1 MSNQAQAHTPKIA
14 VIAAAGSASRMW
26 PASKI
31 IPKELFP
38 LGKVPAIAHVV
49 WEMIDAGIEDIRII
63 IRKGEPPAI
72 AELLDPRRGG
82 PPESVKS
89 DPVVQRFEQMIAAAS
104 FSFIE
109 QEGPY
114 GNGTPLLNGTEG
126 VSEPCVFAFADDVVF
141 GENPVAGMIALFEK
155 TGNPVLAVQEVAP
168 EEVKKFGILD
178 TVTQHGIDAVQRFVE
193 KPGAGETTSR
203 LASLGRYLVTPEL
216 VQVLR
221 STPTGKGGELWLA
234 DAFIHLLNAGR
245 ALNAFRLTSGEWH
258 TVGTPEGY
266 VRAAVA
272 AMQFESLA
280 SYSAKPV

>member
-1 MSNQAQAHTPKIA
+1 MPTDVFARRPHIA

-49 WEMIDAGIEDIRII
+49 WEMIDAGINDIRII

-72 AELLDPRRGG
+72 AELLDPKRGG
-82 PPESVKS
+82 PPESVRT
-89 DPVVQRFEQMIAAAS
+89 DIVVERFERMLRSAS
-104 FSFIE
+104 FTFIE

-114 GNGTPLLNGTEG
+114 GNGTPLLNGTQG
-126 VSEPCVFAFADDVVF
+126 VEEPCVFAFADDVVF
-141 GENPVAGMIALFEK
+141 GENAVAGMIALFER
-155 TGNPVLAVQEVAP
+155 TGNPILAVQEVAP
-168 EEVKKFGILD
+168 EEVRKFGILD
-178 TVTQHGIDAVQRFVE
+178 TTADGAVDVVRRFVE
-193 KPGAGETTSR
+193 KPAPGETASR
-203 LASLGRYLVTPEL
+203 LASLGRYLVTPDL
-216 VQVLR
+216 VHILR

-234 DAFIHLLNAGR
+234 DAFIQLLNAGR
-245 ALNAFRLTSGEWH
+245 PLNAYRLTSGQWH

-272 AMQFESLA
+272 AMEFDSLA
-280 SYSAKPV
+280 PSAR

>member
-1 MSNQAQAHTPKIA
+1 MSSHSPVRRPHIA

-49 WEMIDAGIEDIRII
+49 WEMVDAGIEDIRIV

-72 AELLDPRRGG
+72 AELLDPKRGA
-82 PPESVKS
+82 PPDSVKN
-89 DPVVQRFEQMIAAAS
+89 DPVVQRFENMIAAAS
-104 FSFIE
+104 FTFIE
-109 QEGPY
+109 QDGPY

-126 VSEPCVFAFADDVVF
+126 IDEPCVFAFADDVVF
-141 GENPVAGMIALFEK
+141 GENPVAGMSALFET
-155 TGNPVLAVQEVAP
+155 TGNPVLAVQEVSAD
-168 EEVKKFGILD
+168 EVRKFGILD
-178 TVTQHGIDAVQRFVE
+178 TISQHGVDVVQRFVE
-193 KPGAGETTSR
+193 KPGPGETTSR

-245 ALNAFRLTSGEWH
+245 TLNAFRLTTGEWH

-272 AMQFESLA
+272 AMEFESLA
-280 SYSAKPV
+280 PSAPKPV

>member
-1 MSNQAQAHTPKIA
+1 MTSRSPVRRPQVA

-49 WEMIDAGIEDIRII
+49 WEMIDAGIQDIRII

-72 AELLDPRRGG
+72 AALLDPKRGA
-82 PPESVKS
+82 PPDSVKN
-89 DPVVQRFEQMIAAAS
+89 DPVVRRFEDMIAAAA
-104 FSFIE
+104 FTFIE
-109 QEGPY
+109 QAGPY

-126 VSEPCVFAFADDVVF
+126 LDEPCVFAFADDVVF
-141 GENPVAGMIALFEK
+141 GENPVAGMVSLFEM
-155 TGNPVLAVQEVAP
+155 TGNPVLAVQEVSQD
-168 EEVKKFGILD
+168 EIKKFGILD
-178 TVTQHGIDAVQRFVE
+178 TSSQHGVDVVRRFVE
-193 KPGAGETTSR
+193 KPGPGETTSR

-221 STPTGKGGELWLA
+221 ATPTGQGGELWLA

-245 ALNAFRLTSGEWH
+245 TLNAFRLTSGEWH

-272 AMQFESLA
+272 AMEFDSLA
-280 SYSAKPV
+280 PSVPKPV

>member
-1 MSNQAQAHTPKIA
+1 
-14 VIAAAGSASRMW
+14 MW
-26 PASKI
+26 PASKT

-49 WEMIDAGIEDIRII
+49 WEMIDAGIDDIRIV

-82 PPESVKS
+82 PPDSVKS
-89 DPVVQRFEQMIAAAS
+89 DPVVQRFEQMISAAS
-104 FSFIE
+104 FTFIE

-126 VSEPCVFAFADDVVF
+126 IDEPCVFAFADDVVF
-141 GENPVAGMIALFEK
+141 GENPVAGMAALFER
-155 TGNPVLAVQEVAP
+155 TGNPVLAVQEVAQD
-168 EEVKKFGILD
+168 EVRKFGILD
-178 TVTQHGIDAVQRFVE
+178 TATHNGVDVVKRFVE
-193 KPGAGETTSR
+193 KPGPGETTSR

-234 DAFIHLLNAGR
+234 DAFIHLLKAGR
-245 ALNAFRLTSGEWH
+245 PLNAFRLTFGQWH

-272 AMQFESLA
+272 AMEFESLA
-280 SYSAKPV
+280 PFRLKQT

>member
-1 MSNQAQAHTPKIA
+1 MPTALPSHRPRIA

-49 WEMIDAGIEDIRII
+49 WEMIDAGITDVRIV

-72 AELLDPRRGG
+72 ADLLDPKRGA
-82 PPESVKS
+82 PPESVKG
-89 DPVVQRFEQMIAAAS
+89 DPVVQRFEQMIASAT
-104 FSFIE
+104 FTFME

-114 GNGTPLLNGTEG
+114 GNGTPLLNGTQGIDEA
-126 VSEPCVFAFADDVVF
+126 CVFAFADDVVF
-141 GENPVAGMIALFEK
+141 GENPVGGMIALFER

-168 EEVKKFGILD
+168 EEVRKFGILD
-178 TVTQHGIDAVQRFVE
+178 TVSRDGADVVQRFVE
-193 KPGAGETTSR
+193 KPGPGETTSR
-203 LASLGRYLVTPEL
+203 LASLGRYLITPEL
-216 VQVLR
+216 VEILR
-221 STPTGKGGELWLA
+221 STPIGKGGELWLA
-234 DAFIHLLNAGR
+234 DAFIQHLKAGR
-245 ALNAFRLTSGEWH
+245 TLNAFRLTSGQWH

-272 AMQFESLA
+272 AMEVDSLTPFT
-280 SYSAKPV
+280 AKRA

>member
-1 MSNQAQAHTPKIA
+1 MPTDSPQRRLHTA

-26 PASKI
+26 PASKV

-49 WEMIDAGIEDIRII
+49 WEMIDAGIDDIRII

-82 PPESVKS
+82 PPASVS
-89 DPVVQRFEQMIAAAS
+89 DDPIVQRFERMIRAAS
-104 FSFIE
+104 FRFIE
-109 QEGPY
+109 QDGPY

-126 VSEPCVFAFADDVVF
+126 LNAPCVFAFADDVVF
-141 GENPVAGMIALFEK
+141 GENPVAGMVRLFER
-155 TGNPVLAVQEVAP
+155 TGNPVLAVQEVAE
-168 EEVKKFGILD
+168 EEVRKFGILD
-178 TVTQHGIDAVQRFVE
+178 TAARDGIDYVQRFVE
-193 KPGAGETTSR
+193 KPGPGETTSR
-203 LASLGRYLVTPEL
+203 LASLGRYVVTPEL
-216 VQVLR
+216 VNVLR
-221 STPTGKGGELWLA
+221 NTPTGKGGELWLA
-234 DAFIHLLNAGR
+234 DAFVQLLR
-245 ALNAFRLTSGEWH
+245 AKRPLNAFRLTTGEWH

-280 SYSAKPV
+280 PSASVTA

>member
-1 MSNQAQAHTPKIA
+1 MSTHAPAQRPQIA

-49 WEMIDAGIEDIRII
+49 WEMIDAGIEDIRIV

-72 AELLDPRRGG
+72 AQLLDPRRGA
-82 PPESVKS
+82 PPDSVKN

-104 FSFIE
+104 FTFIE

-126 VSEPCVFAFADDVVF
+126 VAGPCVFAFADDVVF
-141 GENPVAGMIALFEK
+141 GENPVAGMMALFEK
-155 TGNPVLAVQEVAP
+155 TGNPVLAVQEVAS

-178 TVTQHGIDAVQRFVE
+178 TVTQHGIDVVQRFVE
-193 KPGAGETTSR
+193 KPGPGETTSR
-203 LASLGRYLVTPEL
+203 LASLGRYLVTSEL
-216 VQVLR
+216 VEVLR

-234 DAFIHLLNAGR
+234 DAFIHLLTAGR
-245 ALNAFRLTSGEWH
+245 TLNAFRLTSGQWH

-280 SYSAKPV
+280 SYSRRSV

>member
-1 MSNQAQAHTPKIA
+1 MTSHSPVRRPHIA

-38 LGKVPAIAHVV
+38 LGKLPAIAHVV
-49 WEMIDAGIEDIRII
+49 WEMIDAGIDDIRIV

-72 AELLDPRRGG
+72 AELLDPKRGA
-82 PPESVKS
+82 PPDSVKH
-89 DPVVQRFEQMIAAAS
+89 DPVVRRFEGMIAAAS
-104 FSFIE
+104 FTFIE
-109 QEGPY
+109 QDGPY

-126 VSEPCVFAFADDVVF
+126 IDESCVFAFADDVVF
-141 GENPVAGMIALFEK
+141 GENPVAGMVSLFET
-155 TGNPVLAVQEVAP
+155 TGNPVLAVQEVAQD
-168 EEVKKFGILD
+168 EVKKFGILD
-178 TVTQHGIDAVQRFVE
+178 TSSQHGVDVVRRFVE
-193 KPGAGETTSR
+193 KPGPGETTSR

-234 DAFIHLLNAGR
+234 DAFIQMLNAGR
-245 ALNAFRLTSGEWH
+245 TLNAFRLTSGQWH

-272 AMQFESLA
+272 AMAFESLTP
-280 SYSAKPV
+280 SAPKPV

>member
-1 MSNQAQAHTPKIA
+1 MTTPAHARPKIA

-38 LGKVPAIAHVV
+38 LGRIPAIAHVV
-49 WEMIDAGIEDIRII
+49 WEMIDAGLDDIRII

-72 AELLDPRRGG
+72 AELLDPKRGA
-82 PPESVKS
+82 PPASVKD
-89 DPVVQRFEQMIAAAS
+89 DPVVQRFEQMIASAT

-114 GNGTPLLNGTEG
+114 GNGTPLLNGTTG
-126 VSEPCVFAFADDVVF
+126 VDEPVVFAFADDVVF
-141 GENPVAGMIALFEK
+141 GENAVAGMVQLYEQ
-155 TGNPVLAVQEVAP
+155 TGCPVLAVQEVAP
-168 EEVKKFGILD
+168 EEVRKFGILD
-178 TVTQHGIDAVQRFVE
+178 TTARGNVDVINRFVE
-193 KPGAGETTSR
+193 KPGPGETTSR

-216 VQVLR
+216 VNVLR

-234 DAFIHLLNAGR
+234 DSFITLLQRGR
-245 ALNAFRLTSGEWH
+245 ELNAFRLTSGQWH

-266 VRAAVA
+266 ARAVQA
-272 AMQFESLA
+272 AMEFESLPRSA
-280 SYSAKPV
+280 SVGA

>member
-1 MSNQAQAHTPKIA
+1 MPSHSHQRRPHIA

-38 LGKVPAIAHVV
+38 LGKVPAIGHVV
-49 WEMIDAGIEDIRII
+49 WEMIDAGIDDIRII

-72 AELLDPRRGG
+72 AELLDPKRAA
-82 PPESVKS
+82 PPESVRH
-89 DPVVQRFEQMIAAAS
+89 DPVVQRFEQMIASAS
-104 FSFIE
+104 FTFIE

-114 GNGTPLLNGTEG
+114 GNGTPLLNGTAG
-126 VSEPCVFAFADDVVF
+126 LDEPCIFAFADDVVF
-141 GENPVAGMIALFEK
+141 GENPVAGLSALFER
-155 TGNPVLAVQEVAP
+155 TGNPVLAVQEVTP
-168 EEVKKFGILD
+168 EEVRKFGVLETD
-178 TVTQHGIDAVQRFVE
+178 VTDGVHRVRRFVE
-193 KPGAGETTSR
+193 KPGPGQTDSR

-216 VQVLR
+216 VQLLR

-234 DAFIHLLNAGR
+234 DAFIQYLDAGRTLNAYP
-245 ALNAFRLTSGEWH
+245 LTTGQWH

-272 AMQFESLA
+272 AMEFESLPP
-280 SYSAKPV
+280 SAGRPA

>member
-1 MSNQAQAHTPKIA
+1 
-14 VIAAAGSASRMW
+14 MW

-49 WEMIDAGIEDIRII
+49 WEMIDAGIDDIRIV

-72 AELLDPRRGG
+72 AELLDPKRGA
-82 PPESVKS
+82 PPDSVRS

-104 FSFIE
+104 FTFIE

-126 VSEPCVFAFADDVVF
+126 LDEPCIFAFADDVVF
-141 GENPVAGMIALFEK
+141 GENPVAGMTMLFER

-168 EEVKKFGILD
+168 EEVRKFGILD
-178 TVTQHGIDAVQRFVE
+178 TVTANGIDVVQRFVE
-193 KPGAGETTSR
+193 KPGPGQTTSR

-216 VQVLR
+216 MQVLR
-221 STPTGKGGELWLA
+221 ATPTGKGGELWLA
-234 DAFIHLLNAGR
+234 DAFIKLLTAGR
-245 ALNAFRLTSGEWH
+245 PLNAFRLTSGQWH

-272 AMQFESLA
+272 AMEFESLA
-280 SYSAKPV
+280 PSAAKPV

>member
-1 MSNQAQAHTPKIA
+1 MSSESRRRPPHIA

-49 WEMIDAGIEDIRII
+49 WEMIDAGIDDIRII

-72 AELLDPRRGG
+72 AELLDPKRGA
-82 PPESVKS
+82 PPDSVKH
-89 DPVVQRFEQMIAAAS
+89 DPVVQRFEEMIASVA
-104 FSFIE
+104 FTFIE
-109 QEGPY
+109 QQGPY

-126 VSEPCVFAFADDVVF
+126 VDEPCVFAFADDVVF
-141 GENPVAGMIALFEK
+141 GENAVAGMVSLFEK
-155 TGNPVLAVQEVAP
+155 TGNPVLAVQEVAQD
-168 EEVKKFGILD
+168 EVKKFGILD
-178 TVTQHGIDAVQRFVE
+178 TTSHHGVDVVQRFVE
-193 KPGAGETTSR
+193 KPKPGETASR

-221 STPTGKGGELWLA
+221 STPIGKGGELWLA
-234 DAFIHLLNAGR
+234 DAFIHLLKAGR
-245 ALNAFRLTSGEWH
+245 TLNAFRLTSGEWH
-258 TVGTPEGY
+258 TVGTPEGF

-272 AMQFESLA
+272 AMKCESLA
-280 SYSAKPV
+280 PSGTKAV

>member
-1 MSNQAQAHTPKIA
+1 
-14 VIAAAGSASRMW
+14 MW

-49 WEMIDAGIEDIRII
+49 WEMIDAGIDDIRII

-72 AELLDPRRGG
+72 AELLDPRRGA
-82 PPESVKS
+82 PPESVKN

-104 FSFIE
+104 FTFIE
-109 QEGPY
+109 QNGPY

-126 VSEPCVFAFADDVVF
+126 MAEPCVFAFADDVVF
-141 GENPVAGMIALFEK
+141 GENPVAGMVSLFER

-178 TVTQHGIDAVQRFVE
+178 TSTEDGVDVVKRFVE
-193 KPGAGETTSR
+193 KPGPGETTSR
-203 LASLGRYLVTPEL
+203 LASLGRYVVTPEL
-216 VQVLR
+216 VDVLR

-234 DAFIHLLNAGR
+234 DAFIHLLKAGR
-245 ALNAFRLTSGEWH
+245 GLNAFRLTSGQWH

-272 AMQFESLA
+272 AMEFESLA
-280 SYSAKPV
+280 PAAPRAV

>member
-1 MSNQAQAHTPKIA
+1 MSSHPSARRPHIA

-26 PASKI
+26 PASKT

-49 WEMIDAGIEDIRII
+49 WEMIDAGIDDIRII

-72 AELLDPRRGG
+72 AELLDPQRGA
-82 PPESVKS
+82 PPDSVRH
-89 DPVVQRFEQMIAAAS
+89 DPVVQRFEQMIRAAS
-104 FSFIE
+104 FTFIE

-126 VSEPCVFAFADDVVF
+126 LEEPCVFAFADDVVF
-141 GENPVAGMIALFEK
+141 GENPVAGMVALFER
-155 TGNPVLAVQEVAP
+155 TGNPILAVQEVAE
-168 EEVKKFGILD
+168 EEVRKFGILD
-178 TVTQHGIDAVQRFVE
+178 TIPDRGVDVVARFVE
-193 KPGAGETTSR
+193 KPEPGQTASR

-216 VQVLR
+216 VQALR

-234 DAFIHLLNAGR
+234 DAFIQLLDAGR
-245 ALNAFRLTSGEWH
+245 PLNAFRLTSGEWH

-272 AMQFESLA
+272 AMQFDSLA
-280 SYSAKPV
+280 ASATKPV

>member
-1 MSNQAQAHTPKIA
+1 MPNHARRRPLRIA

-49 WEMIDAGIEDIRII
+49 WEMIDAGIDDIRII

-72 AELLDPRRGG
+72 AELLDPKRGAA
-82 PPESVKS
+82 PDSVKH
-89 DPVVQRFEQMIAAAS
+89 DPVVRRFEEMISSAS
-104 FSFIE
+104 FTFIE

-126 VSEPCVFAFADDVVF
+126 VEEPCVFAFADDVVF
-141 GENPVAGMIALFEK
+141 GENPVAGMVSLYQR

-168 EEVKKFGILD
+168 SEVKKFGILD
-178 TVTQHGIDAVQRFVE
+178 TISQHGVDVVQRFVE
-193 KPGAGETTSR
+193 KPGPGETTSR
-203 LASLGRYLVTPEL
+203 LASLGRYVVTAEL
-216 VQVLR
+216 IQVLR

-234 DAFIHLLNAGR
+234 DAFIQLLNAGR
-245 ALNAFRLTSGEWH
+245 TLNAFRLASGQWH

-272 AMQFESLA
+272 AMEFESLA
-280 SYSAKPV
+280 PSATKSV